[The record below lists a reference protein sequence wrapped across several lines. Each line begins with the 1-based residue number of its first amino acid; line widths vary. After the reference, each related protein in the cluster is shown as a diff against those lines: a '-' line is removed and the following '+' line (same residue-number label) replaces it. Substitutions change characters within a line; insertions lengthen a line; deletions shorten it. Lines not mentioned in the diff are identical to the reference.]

1 MKEDHEVKLL
11 FQFEDKIP
19 MCALVWVKN
28 HLKLWLTSLWAKI
41 KCTHVKKI
49 LEVDVLIKFDLDMKE
64 DHEEKLLFQFE
75 DKIPM
80 CALVWVK
87 NHLNLWLTSLW
98 TKIKCTHV
106 KNILEVGVLK
116 KFD

>member
-11 FQFEDKIP
+11 FQFEDKIS

-49 LEVDVLIKFDLDMKE
+49 LEVGVLIKFD
-64 DHEEKLLFQFE
+64 
-75 DKIPM
+75 
-80 CALVWVK
+80 
-87 NHLNLWLTSLW
+87 
-98 TKIKCTHV
+98 
-106 KNILEVGVLK
+106 
-116 KFD
+116 

>member
-1 MKEDHEVKLL
+1 MKEDHEV
-11 FQFEDKIP
+11 
-19 MCALVWVKN
+19 
-28 HLKLWLTSLWAKI
+28 
-41 KCTHVKKI
+41 
-49 LEVDVLIKFDLDMKE
+49 
-64 DHEEKLLFQFE
+64 KLLFQFE

-106 KNILEVGVLK
+106 KKILEVGVLK